1 MYNSRLSP
9 RPKAGED
16 QPSSQA
22 APVPSHS
29 GVLLH
34 PGLQWID

>member
-9 RPKAGED
+9 SPKAGED

-22 APVPSHS
+22 AAVPSYS

-34 PGLQWID
+34 PGLQ